1 MEDRLVA
8 RNISVTVGTI
18 ALVAIGLVIIA
29 MTIGG

>member
-8 RNISVTVGTI
+8 RNMAVTVGAI
-18 ALVAIGLVIIA
+18 ALVAIGLVFIS

>member
-18 ALVAIGLVIIA
+18 ALVAIGLVIISMA
-29 MTIGG
+29 IGG

>member
-8 RNISVTVGTI
+8 RNISVAVGAI
-18 ALVAIGLVIIA
+18 ALVAIGLIIIS

>member
-18 ALVAIGLVIIA
+18 ALVAIGLIIIS
-29 MTIGG
+29 MIIGG

>member
-8 RNISVTVGTI
+8 RNISMAVGTV
-18 ALVAIGLVIIA
+18 ALVAIGLIIIS